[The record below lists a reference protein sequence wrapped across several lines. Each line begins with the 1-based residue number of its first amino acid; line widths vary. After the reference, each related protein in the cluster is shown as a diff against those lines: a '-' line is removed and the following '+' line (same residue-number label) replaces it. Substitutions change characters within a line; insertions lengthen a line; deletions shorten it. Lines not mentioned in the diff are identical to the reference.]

1 MKLPFWV
8 RRTHKW
14 IGLIVGVQALLWMI
28 SGVYMTVISL
38 DVIHGDHLA
47 HVTGVPLGQ
56 TGDRMEMGKL
66 QSLYPG
72 IQSLRLK
79 KILGQDVFEI
89 RQGEKSS
96 LVHAQTGET
105 ISPLKRDAIVALAK
119 EIYQGT
125 GQIGDVSLITEV
137 PKEVARRPIPMPMWA
152 VRYDEWADTTL
163 YFSPNTGDLLA
174 RRHTLWRWFDFLW
187 MLHIMDYGNRTDV
200 NNTLLRAAA
209 GIGLIFALSG
219 AWLVFYAFRGRR
231 AA

>member
-1 MKLPFWV
+1 MTLPFWV

-47 HVTGVPLGQ
+47 HVAREPLGQ
-56 TGDRMEMGKL
+56 SGERVDMGRL
-66 QSLYPG
+66 VALYPG

-79 KILGQDVFEI
+79 KLLGREVFEI
-89 RQGEKSS
+89 RQGERSS
-96 LVHAQTGET
+96 LVSAQTGET
-105 ISPLKRDAIVALAK
+105 ISPLKREEIVALAK

-125 GQIGDVSLITEV
+125 AQVLAVDLITEV

-152 VRYDEWADTTL
+152 VRYDEWAETTF
-163 YFSPNTGDLLA
+163 YFSPQTGELLA

-187 MLHIMDYGNRTDV
+187 MLHIMDYDSRTDV

-209 GIGLIFALSG
+209 GLGLVFALSG
-219 AWLVFYAFRGRR
+219 AWLVFYSFRRR
-231 AA
+231 SAA

>member
-28 SGVYMTVISL
+28 SGVYMTIISL

-47 HVTGVPLGQ
+47 HVAGVPLGQ
-56 TGDRMEMGKL
+56 SGDRMEIGKL
-66 QSLYPG
+66 QARYPG

-79 KILGQDVFEI
+79 KFLGQEVYEI

-105 ISPLKRDAIVALAK
+105 ISPLKRDAIVALAT
-119 EIYQGT
+119 EIYQGNA
-125 GQIGDVSLITEV
+125 QIRDISLITEV
-137 PKEVARRPIPMPMWA
+137 PKEVARRPMPMWA
-152 VRYDEWADTTL
+152 VSYDEWAETTL
-163 YFSPNTGDLLA
+163 YFSPNTGELLA

-187 MLHIMDYGNRTDV
+187 MLHIMDYDNRTDV

-209 GIGLIFALSG
+209 GIGLVFALSG
-219 AWLVFYAFRGRR
+219 AWLVFYSFRRR
-231 AA
+231 TAP

>member
-38 DVIHGDHLA
+38 DTIHGDHLMHIA
-47 HVTGVPLGQ
+47 RAPLQ
-56 TGDRMEMGKL
+56 RSDVRMELDKL

-72 IQSLRLK
+72 IQSFRLK
-79 KILGQDVFEI
+79 SLLGQDVFEI
-89 RQGEKSS
+89 RRGEKSS
-96 LVHAQTGET
+96 LVDAQTGEI
-105 ISPLKRDAIVALAK
+105 ISPLKRDAIEALAK
-119 EIYQGT
+119 EIYQGDA
-125 GQIGDVSLITEV
+125 QIRDVSLIAEA
-137 PKEVARRPIPMPMWA
+137 PPEVAKRPVPMWA
-152 VRYDEWADTTL
+152 VRYDGWAETTL
-163 YFSPNTGDLLA
+163 YFSPNTGELLA